1 MLSPPVV
8 TGWIKEENTGMADA
22 NCTKSGNTIR
32 TDALQL
38 GWDPYGG
45 SCFSWFDGILNQIV
59 HELHETAV

>member
-1 MLSPPVV
+1 
-8 TGWIKEENTGMADA
+8 MADA